1 MSLNTK
7 VNVPC
12 STVGGV
18 PNANN
23 KTDELLKIS
32 TLATKT
38 NRTNTGQATYTSATS
53 GIIYRTADY
62 PNVVTIYNKGE
73 TGIYNLLIRLYG
85 GNNGFI
91 ITPSDYNNIE
101 SELSNV
107 SQSIQNSIDT
117 NYNTIN
123 DYPNVVNQ
131 QISDLREVQ
140 TNNSQTLAKLIPY
153 VNKDILILR
162 ATPNTSGSV
171 TSVRFDWGNRYPN
184 YYSKDAQVIDFRFFM
199 RSGNSIN
206 LERYGKDG
214 IMFAPAFPQV
224 GQQDEYYYKVGVYRP
239 KIQVSTLSKNYI
251 DVTFQTIQS
260 GKLDNSIQPI
270 WTDSFYIV
278 GDVYMVLQ
286 FDKK

>member
-7 VNVPC
+7 VDVPC
-12 STVGGV
+12 STVGGI

-101 SELSNV
+101 SELS
-107 SQSIQNSIDT
+107 DT
-117 NYNTIN
+117 YDEISYKINGISDTIN
-123 DYPNVVNQ
+123 AYPNTVSN
-131 QISDLREVQ
+131 QISALRETQ
-140 TNNSQTLAKLIPY
+140 NQNNQTLAQLIPFMD
-153 VNKDILILR
+153 KDILILK
-162 ATPNTSGSV
+162 ATPSTNASGPGAITSA
-171 TSVRFDWGNRYPN
+171 RFSWGDKYPTH
-184 YYSKDAQVIDFRFFM
+184 YTKDAKLLSFRFYM
-199 RSGNSIN
+199 SDGYLS
-206 LERYGKDG
+206 RYGDDG
-214 IMFAPAFPQV
+214 IMFAPPFRK
-224 GQQDEYYYKVGVYRP
+224 DNISWEYIWKVGLYRP
-239 KIQVSTLSKNYI
+239 KIEISNQSKTYI
-251 DVTFQTIQS
+251 DVTFQTMQS
-260 GKLDNSIQPI
+260 GSLENQIIDI
-270 WTDSFYIV
+270 WTDTFNFI

-286 FDKK
+286 FDK